1 MKSKKKFVLAG
12 LMLLATVLVLPLVGC
27 DTGSGGG
34 SVAQKPATNTP
45 GGGTDGNGGN
55 GGNGEGYTDGNGSPC
70 QEDELEL

>member
-34 SVAQKPATNTP
+34 SVVQKPATNTP
-45 GGGTDGNGGN
+45 GGGH
-55 GGNGEGYTDGNGSPC
+55 
-70 QEDELEL
+70 